1 MSKFMEDMF
10 IEVRKKKEASPLLT
24 ELEEIMNAV
33 TKAVYDKSVV
43 VEREKKRQR
52 RLAKEG
58 VVDAVEKGVKPENN
72 QPKHSQVE
80 KGEISAE
87 TSDSDSVVESGEV
100 KAKINKP
107 KKKSKKTNKKT

>member
-1 MSKFMEDMF
+1 MVSSVRAGMIAQEK
-10 IEVRKKKEASPLLT
+10 RKKIL
-24 ELEEIMNAV
+24 
-33 TKAVYDKSVV
+33 
-43 VEREKKRQR
+43 R
-52 RLAKEG
+52 RMAKEG
-58 VVDAVEKGVKPENN
+58 VVDAVEERVKPENN